1 MAGTR
6 RRAAARR
13 LALAAI
19 ALASWPAVAEVA
31 PAPVARREE
40 FVETKQGVEIRDPYR
55 WMEAGGAEFDALLR
69 AEDAYA
75 RGILAGIPGRDA
87 WHRRVLD
94 FGGDAPWFGAPQA
107 GGGRTLLTE
116 FRIDSPTPTFS
127 LLSGSTRAALGD
139 LARLHDPSG
148 RHTIVPHSLVLSPD
162 GRWLTVGL
170 SRDGE
175 ADPVLRVYD
184 VARRRLLPERLTWPL
199 YADARGFRPRWLADS
214 SGYYYVRNPART
226 ADTPAVEREW
236 RGRVYLH
243 RLGRPHTDDVAL
255 FGHGS
260 SDGIAP
266 DDTLYV
272 EGAPDPGWLVVYN
285 RRANGRELWAA
296 PIAADGRPAGAFR
309 RLHTARIAPAGWGVS
324 GDELHVASANDA
336 GDVEVLAIALRGDV
350 PPRTLLAAGERVW
363 SALAA
368 TEDGTYLVRR
378 DGGEMSLHRLGRDGS
393 LVQIA
398 LPAAGSIAML
408 QPAAGGGVEFRL
420 DGWLSSARWLRVA
433 PRAATAIDTG
443 LMPRVGPDASAY
455 VAQLVL
461 AEARDGALVP
471 VTLLRRRD
479 LPRDGRAPVIL
490 HAYGCFGSPLDAE
503 YIPEN
508 LAWLERG
515 GVFAVAHVRGG
526 GDLGPRWQLAGRD
539 RNKPT
544 AIEDIVDAAAHLV
557 RLGWTS
563 SGRIAGEGSSCGG
576 MTVGRAALE
585 RPDLFGAALLR
596 VGHLDATRD
605 NDASYRRSIYDI
617 GDPDTT
623 EGVRRMLR
631 LAPYHSILPGEHAP
645 AVLLLN
651 GANDY
656 TIPPWH
662 GTKFVARLRS
672 EAAPG
677 RPALLRVNWSGGHSV
692 SASAEDGVLQQT
704 ADGFA
709 FAWWQLTR

>member
-1 MAGTR
+1 MAGTKR
-6 RRAAARR
+6 RTSQR
-13 LALAAI
+13 LRWLAAI
-19 ALASWPAVAEVA
+19 AFASLPTISAVAQA
-31 PAPVARREE
+31 PAPRRED
-40 FVETKQGVEIRDPYR
+40 FVETKQGVAIRDPYR

-69 AEDAYA
+69 AEDTYA
-75 RGILAGIPGRDA
+75 RTTLTGIPDRDA

-94 FGGDAPWFGAPQA
+94 FGGDAPWFGAPQT
-107 GGGRTLLTE
+107 GGGHTLLTE
-116 FRIDSPTPTFS
+116 YRIDSPTPAFS
-127 LLSGSTRAALGD
+127 LLSGTKRTALGD
-139 LARLHDPSG
+139 LARLHDSSG

-170 SRDGE
+170 TRDGE
-175 ADPVLRVYD
+175 ADPLLRVYD
-184 VARRRLLPERLTWPL
+184 VARRRLLPEFVKWPL

-214 SGYYYVRNPART
+214 SGYYYIRNPART

-243 RLGRPHTDDVAL
+243 RLGRPHVEDVAL
-255 FGHGS
+255 FGHGI

-272 EGAPDPGWLVVYN
+272 EGDADPGWLVVYN

-296 PIAADGRPAGAFR
+296 PIATDGRPTAAFR
-309 RLHTARIAPAGWGVS
+309 RLHSARIAPAGWGVS
-324 GDELHVASANDA
+324 GAELHVASANDA

-350 PPRTLLAAGERVW
+350 PPRTLLAAGEQVW
-363 SALAA
+363 SALATTA
-368 TEDGTYLVRR
+368 DGTYLVRR
-378 DGGEMSLHRLGRDGS
+378 DGGAMSLHRLSRDGS
-393 LVQIA
+393 LAQIA
-398 LPAAGSIAML
+398 LPSAGSIAML
-408 QPAAGGGVEFRL
+408 QPATTGGVEFRL
-420 DGWLSSARWLRVA
+420 DGWLSSARWMEVRPHSV
-433 PRAATAIDTG
+433 TAIDTG

-455 VAQLVL
+455 VAERVM
-461 AEARDGALVP
+461 AEARDGVLVP

-490 HAYGCFGSPLDAE
+490 HAYGCFGSPLDAV

-515 GVFAVAHVRGG
+515 GIYAVAHARGG

-544 AIEDIVDAAAHLV
+544 AIEDIVDAAAELV

-563 SGRIAGEGSSCGG
+563 PGRIAGEGGSCGG

-617 GDPDTT
+617 GDPDTP

-631 LAPYHSILPGEHAP
+631 LAPYHSILAGSQVP
-645 AVLLLN
+645 AFLLLN

-656 TIPPWH
+656 TIPAWH
-662 GTKFVARLRS
+662 GTKFVARLRA
-672 EAAPG
+672 EASPG
-677 RPALLRVNWSGGHSV
+677 RPALLRVNWSGGHVV
-692 SASAEDGVLQQT
+692 SASADDGILQQT

-709 FAWWQLTR
+709 FAWWQLMR